1 MARTSA
7 GFTSLFPKRLWVSKE
22 RLKKVRWP
30 HPRPCPFPQATAQCQ
45 STWDTKVSSRTPT
58 QAILLSPSFRWGH
71 KSSWGLFVF
80 LVVVFFFLSS
90 SFVKDYMTIEH
101 LSSSFSFP
109 APSQIQE
116 TSLQSC
122 SLLFSLPVSFQ
133 KLVWSSLQPALRM
146 KDLEGHTKSL
156 GFQERMV
163 WSWCQWGTMR
173 LGGVVD
179 DLVTEEMLGHK
190 TALWQES
197 QPSFWGAAREGNAMS
212 LGMWSQSYRWANKI

>member
-1 MARTSA
+1 MTS
-7 GFTSLFPKRLWVSKE
+7 SKAM
-22 RLKKVRWP
+22 P
-30 HPRPCPFPQATAQCQ
+30 
-45 STWDTKVSSRTPT
+45 
-58 QAILLSPSFRWGH
+58 LSPGNCPVPVNMGYKGQFSHPNSGN
-71 KSSWGLFVF
+71 SSESQFQMGPQEQLFVF

-122 SLLFSLPVSFQ
+122 SLLFSLPASFQ

-163 WSWCQWGTMR
+163 WS
-173 LGGVVD
+173 
-179 DLVTEEMLGHK
+179 
-190 TALWQES
+190 
-197 QPSFWGAAREGNAMS
+197 
-212 LGMWSQSYRWANKI
+212 